1 MTNKKAGSQE
11 ISLLAGELKKS
22 HLLRLA
28 TLADIIDRFVDI
40 QLKNKVN
47 WLKTFSLAVLI
58 YNGGTITP
66 SQMGRIMHRSNDSM
80 TKLVDSL
87 VRDGWVRRRRGDKDR
102 RNVQIVLTESG
113 LSAMKGIIADIETI
127 DGSLESSMST
137 DEMDRTE
144 SVVVSLKEWLCGKLD
159 VIEGNG
165 FTPKA

>member
-1 MTNKKAGSQE
+1 MINKKAGSQE
-11 ISLLAGELKKS
+11 INLLAGELRQS
-22 HLLRLA
+22 HLLRMA

-47 WLKTFSLAVLI
+47 WLKTFGLVVLI

-102 RNVQIVLTESG
+102 RNVQIVLTEGG
-113 LSAMKGIIADIETI
+113 LSATREIIADIEAI
-127 DGSLESSMST
+127 DRSLESSMST
-137 DEMDRTE
+137 DEMDRME

-159 VIEGNG
+159 AIEGNSPA
-165 FTPKA
+165 PKD